1 MSAPAILRAN
11 KQLVNEAGYL
21 EVDKLTLQH
30 VRFPNIFGIGDCTNL
45 PTSKTAAA
53 VGKTGVFLNFCRANY
68 FFYYVLY
75 SWTKQDRVRQSQ
87 NANGR
92 KET

>member
-1 MSAPAILRAN
+1 MLHVAPPMSAPAVLRAN
-11 KQLVNEAGYL
+11 KQLVNEAGYV

-53 VGKTGVFLNFCRANY
+53 VGKRIDD
-68 FFYYVLY
+68 VLLHF
-75 SWTKQDRVRQSQ
+75 
-87 NANGR
+87 
-92 KET
+92 